1 MPKAKSVR
9 MVLKRKKCK
18 TNFGVLAIF
27 GIDINHKHD
36 RIARRTAPRSENPYV
51 RLLAKLYGF
60 LARRTGAKFNDIVL
74 KRLRMSR
81 RFRQPLSLAQVVRHV
96 KKPGNAEKTI
106 VTLSTVTDDARLYTV
121 PKITLAALHVTEG
134 ARARILKAG
143 GEIITLDQLALKS
156 PKGEN
161 TVLIQGPRKAREAQK
176 HFGPAPGVP
185 HSHTKP
191 YVRSKGRK
199 FERARG
205 RRASRAYKN

>member
-1 MPKAKSVR
+1 M
-9 MVLKRKKCK
+9 
-18 TNFGVLAIF
+18 

-36 RIARRTAPRSENPYV
+36 RVARRTAPKSENPYL
-51 RLLAKLYGF
+51 RLLSKLYAF
-60 LARRTGAKFNDIVL
+60 LARRTGEKFNAIVL

-81 RFRQPLSLAQVVRHV
+81 RNRQPLSIAKVARIV
-96 KKPGNAEKTI
+96 KKAGNENKT
-106 VTLSTVTDDARLYTV
+106 VVSLSTVTDDARLYEV
-121 PKITLAALHVTEG
+121 PKISLAALHVTEG
-134 ARARILKAG
+134 ARARILANG
-143 GEIITLDQLALKS
+143 GEIITLDQLALRS

-161 TVLIQGPRKAREAQK
+161 TVFLQGPRSAREAEK

>member
-1 MPKAKSVR
+1 M
-9 MVLKRKKCK
+9 
-18 TNFGVLAIF
+18 

-36 RIARRTAPRSENPYV
+36 RKARRTAPRSEDPYL
-51 RLLAKLYGF
+51 RILSKLYTF
-60 LARRTGAKFNDIVL
+60 LARRTGEKFNSIVL
-74 KRLRMSR
+74 KRLNMSK
-81 RFRQPLSLAQVVRHV
+81 RFRQPISIARIARNLS
-96 KKPGNAEKTI
+96 KEGNANKLV

-121 PKITLAALHVTEG
+121 PKFTVAALHVTEG

-143 GEIITLDQLALKS
+143 GEVITLDQLALRA

-161 TVLIQGPRKAREAQK
+161 TLLIQGPRKAREAER

-205 RRASRAYKN
+205 RRASRGYKN